1 MPGLGLALVALV
13 AALWLTG
20 LPYLAVRL
28 GLPAPVPLVRV
39 DGPHAS
45 IGIGLAVVLAIKTA
59 RLRLRVP
66 VAEVPD
72 LLPWQRWLSSSLLFL
87 YALVLLSGAATALAW
102 PAPVRRDLVDLH
114 LLTSVWAGLA
124 TLLHLLARRRLLPA
138 VVRWRSAAVLGLLLA
153 PGLGAAA
160 VPGAVAPLTQL
171 GEGSTWT
178 AMGAP
183 RSSFYRLLPL
193 SEHRLLAA
201 GVGLW
206 LSRDDGR
213 TWRAVPG
220 PGGALLF
227 SLSRG
232 AGGSV
237 YAAGPD
243 GLFVADDAVG
253 PYRRLAV
260 PTSEVD
266 AVLWDAR
273 TGTLW
278 VGGRGVWRRSAPGTW
293 VRSDAGLPAGT
304 VWALGEDRGR
314 LYAAASDGVYRWE
327 GGAWGRS
334 LRLPAAVMV
343 EARGGRLWA
352 GSMGGG
358 LWVRRDGRWQVSDA
372 GMAAHG
378 SSGIH
383 VPALALAGRERAFA
397 GSMGEAVF
405 ASLDGG
411 ASWYP
416 FGPGFQPGGI
426 WSIVV
431 LHGRIL
437 VATDTGLFA
446 YRLPSTAPPGPG
458 WWLLLAA
465 SAPAAAL
472 LAPALRPASTAG
484 DGRGPPG
491 SRRSGPGAGVGSR
504 PSRHDRAG
512 RRGDR
517 AGSMG
522 WVGPQTGTIST
533 ARPEAATG
541 GPGRTR
547 AVSGFRV
554 PDNRSRARTAGG
566 PRHGSGS
573 WWPSR
578 GSERRVPVVEETSG
592 VDRAGRAVA
601 VPHRP
606 MLIGGEWVEAA
617 SGRTLEVENPA
628 RRGSAVAAVPRGEAE
643 DVDRACRAAAAAF
656 ERWRLTP
663 PRERGLAMLRIA
675 DDLEAEVEDLARLI
689 ATETGNAIRPQ
700 SRPEVRSTIDIFR
713 YFGGVAQELKGE
725 VVPISEQLLVY
736 HRREPIGVVGGIV
749 PWNSPLQLSAL
760 KVAMA
765 VTAGNTLVLKP
776 AEDAPLCVLRLAEI
790 CARHLP
796 PGVLNVVTGLGEE
809 AGAALARHPT
819 VRKLSFTGSTE
830 VGRLIMHAAADRIVP
845 VSLEL
850 GGKSPAL
857 VYPDS
862 DDEATVEGVIAG
874 MRFTRQGQSC
884 TAGSR
889 LFLHRS
895 IHDSF
900 LARLVER
907 LSRLKIGDPLDEAT
921 DMGSIINARQFQR
934 VCSYI
939 EDGLGQASARVAIGG
954 LPPREGPLAEG
965 YFVTPTVF
973 TGVDH
978 GWRIARE
985 EIFGPVLVV
994 VPWEDEEEAI
1004 RMANDSHYGLAAYVW
1019 CRDLGRA
1026 LRAAHRI
1033 ESGWVQVNR
1042 GLGQLPGMSYGG
1054 FKESGIGREFSL
1066 EGMLE
1071 SFTQRKAV
1079 VVDLTR

>member
-59 RLRLRVP
+59 RLGLRVP
-66 VAEVPD
+66 VAKVPD
-72 LLPWQRWLSSSLLFL
+72 LLPWQRWLSSSLLPL

-193 SEHRLLAA
+193 SDHRLLAA

-213 TWRAVPG
+213 TWRAVSG

-383 VPALALAGRERAFA
+383 VPALAGRERAFA

-491 SRRSGPGAGVGSR
+491 SRRSGPGGGSGRGRAGTIEPAAGATGPARWAGSALRRARSVPRGPRRRPVVRAEPGRSRASGSR
-504 PSRHDRAG
+504 IIEAGRGRRAARAMGPGPGGRAAAPRGGFQWSRRHLAWIGRAG
-512 RRGDR
+512 RWRCPT
-517 AGSMG
+517 
-522 WVGPQTGTIST
+522 GP
-533 ARPEAATG
+533 
-541 GPGRTR
+541 
-547 AVSGFRV
+547 
-554 PDNRSRARTAGG
+554 
-566 PRHGSGS
+566 
-573 WWPSR
+573 
-578 GSERRVPVVEETSG
+578 
-592 VDRAGRAVA
+592 
-601 VPHRP
+601 
-606 MLIGGEWVEAA
+606 
-617 SGRTLEVENPA
+617 
-628 RRGSAVAAVPRGEAE
+628 
-643 DVDRACRAAAAAF
+643 C
-656 ERWRLTP
+656 
-663 PRERGLAMLRIA
+663 
-675 DDLEAEVEDLARLI
+675 
-689 ATETGNAIRPQ
+689 
-700 SRPEVRSTIDIFR
+700 
-713 YFGGVAQELKGE
+713 
-725 VVPISEQLLVY
+725 
-736 HRREPIGVVGGIV
+736 
-749 PWNSPLQLSAL
+749 
-760 KVAMA
+760 
-765 VTAGNTLVLKP
+765 
-776 AEDAPLCVLRLAEI
+776 
-790 CARHLP
+790 
-796 PGVLNVVTGLGEE
+796 
-809 AGAALARHPT
+809 
-819 VRKLSFTGSTE
+819 
-830 VGRLIMHAAADRIVP
+830 
-845 VSLEL
+845 
-850 GGKSPAL
+850 
-857 VYPDS
+857 
-862 DDEATVEGVIAG
+862 
-874 MRFTRQGQSC
+874 
-884 TAGSR
+884 
-889 LFLHRS
+889 
-895 IHDSF
+895 
-900 LARLVER
+900 
-907 LSRLKIGDPLDEAT
+907 
-921 DMGSIINARQFQR
+921 
-934 VCSYI
+934 
-939 EDGLGQASARVAIGG
+939 
-954 LPPREGPLAEG
+954 
-965 YFVTPTVF
+965 
-973 TGVDH
+973 
-978 GWRIARE
+978 
-985 EIFGPVLVV
+985 
-994 VPWEDEEEAI
+994 
-1004 RMANDSHYGLAAYVW
+1004 
-1019 CRDLGRA
+1019 
-1026 LRAAHRI
+1026 
-1033 ESGWVQVNR
+1033 
-1042 GLGQLPGMSYGG
+1042 
-1054 FKESGIGREFSL
+1054 
-1066 EGMLE
+1066 
-1071 SFTQRKAV
+1071 
-1079 VVDLTR
+1079 